1 MNEQQAREAIVNYR
15 DTTKKSQSEIAK
27 ELGISAGQLSAF
39 IGGTYKTPHTL
50 IPKIEALLAKN
61 ESRKLAPKAPPFA
74 LTNVSKRV
82 MDAIEYCHLQG
93 KIGVIYGDAGIGKT
107 MGIRKYCEENPM
119 AISITISPAYATMS
133 GVNDLISDQIGVR
146 EKNARRIYSEIVNRL
161 KGSGRVII
169 IDEAQ
174 HLTKKTLEHLRSISD
189 EAGVGICLVG
199 NEEVYSRLKGSG
211 KADFAQ
217 IFSRIAIRESL
228 LLSNIQ
234 KVDIEKIFFES
245 HLDDETIEFLYK
257 IAKTRYG
264 IRGAVNVYV
273 AAVALYP
280 KVDAEGVIKVARK
293 LNIG

>member
-1 MNEQQAREAIVNYR
+1 MDEQQARESIVNYR
-15 DTTKKSQSEIAK
+15 DTTGKPQSEIAK

-39 IGGTYKTPHTL
+39 IGGTYKTPHTVV
-50 IPKIEALLAKN
+50 PKIEALLVKN
-61 ESRKLAPKAPPFA
+61 ESRRLAPKAPPFA
-74 LTNVSKRV
+74 LTSVSKQV

-107 MGIRKYCEENPM
+107 MGINRYCEENPM

-133 GVNDLISDQIGVR
+133 GVNDLLSEKVGVR
-146 EKNARRIYSEIVNRL
+146 EKNARRIYSEIVGRL
-161 KGSGRVII
+161 KGSGRVVI

-189 EAGVGICLVG
+189 EAGIGICLVG
-199 NEEVYSRLKGSG
+199 NEEVYSRLKGTG

-217 IFSRIAIRESL
+217 IFSRIAIRKPL
-228 LLSNIQ
+228 LLNHIQ
-234 KVDIEKIFFES
+234 KMDLEKIFFGS
-245 HLDDETIEFLYK
+245 HLDDDTIDFLYK

-273 AAVALYP
+273 AATALFE
-280 KVDAEGVIKVARK
+280 KVDATAVIKVAREM
-293 LNIG
+293 NIG